1 MQRVTERSSNS
12 SITACRVPRE
22 TSQHVVPA
30 LMYHAACWSRFM
42 RPKAAAA
49 DGAAASPAKS
59 AGGPRYQLAPSPPQ
73 TKLLTAK
80 QAQGGLHHTGAAQ
93 RQPHRLFAGGACEA
107 ATSHAAQSEG
117 AGDPPAQLQS
127 LQPAP
132 DADPIALWSARLHSS
147 PQHGSQS
154 EQHVAPQNDA
164 ASARAQDLQH
174 ASNGATDHPS
184 SQGCGQGQTDGRAAA
199 AAQAELSPATQS
211 AAVQSSEPAAMLAT
225 DDRQQAT
232 AGTAAATETG
242 QNGGWMPSSMDQVS
256 ENKVPRCLFVST
268 VCCWFCPSRT

>member
-1 MQRVTERSSNS
+1 
-12 SITACRVPRE
+12 
-22 TSQHVVPA
+22 
-30 LMYHAACWSRFM
+30 M

-73 TKLLTAK
+73 KKLLTAK

-93 RQPHRLFAGGACEA
+93 PQPRRLSAGGACEA
-107 ATSHAAQSEG
+107 ATSHAAQLEG
-117 AGDPPAQLQS
+117 AGDPTAQLQS

-132 DADPIALWSARLHSS
+132 DADPIALWSARLDSS
-147 PQHGSQS
+147 PQHEAPSTR
-154 EQHVAPQNDA
+154 QHAAHQTAV
-164 ASARAQDLQH
+164 ASAEAQDLQNT
-174 ASNGATDHPS
+174 SNGSTDLPN

-256 ENKVPRCLFVST
+256 ENNLPRCLFVGT
-268 VCCWFCPSRT
+268 VCCWFCPSRA